1 MHTEQPTHV
10 EIHTHRE
17 REIQAYYAMVTI
29 EQKNGKSIR
38 FAIYCTQLYVTEKGA
53 F

>member
-29 EQKNGKSIR
+29 EQKKWKIDSICNL
-38 FAIYCTQLYVTEKGA
+38 FTQLYVTEKGA